1 MSERKEAYYPIVD
14 ESRVIDRG
22 CNRFFLHMHL
32 HAIRQRYGWTQQ
44 DIADATGM
52 SPSTIS
58 RVETGKDVDLS
69 TIIKYAD
76 AIGYEIVLRK
86 KENGSS

>member
-1 MSERKEAYYPIVD
+1 MSEKKEAYYPIVD
-14 ESRVIDRG
+14 EDRDIDRV
-22 CNRFFLHMHL
+22 CNRFFLPMHL
-32 HAIRQRYGWTQQ
+32 PAIRQRYGWTQQ

-58 RVETGKDVDLS
+58 RVETGKDVDLR